1 VENLDI
7 MLTLVNMDKKYFV
20 LHVTIMGI
28 KRNFAIFKQL
38 RKILKKKM
46 SYSYL
51 I

>member
-1 VENLDI
+1 

-20 LHVTIMGI
+20 LIMGI
-28 KRNFAIFKQL
+28 KRNFAIFTQL
-38 RKILKKKM
+38 RKMAKKKM